1 MQGIEHK
8 TCADTKIPSNKRR
21 INIIYKYVSYK
32 YLYAF
37 GPIVEM
43 LLKTKTNKSPFFSSF
58 SCSYFKT
65 KKYKP

>member
-21 INIIYKYVSYK
+21 INIIYKYHFIYM
-32 YLYAF
+32 LYAF

-43 LLKTKTNKSPFFSSF
+43 LLKQKPINLLVFFWIF
-58 SCSYFKT
+58 LLF
-65 KKYKP
+65 